1 MKIIAETSTGVL
13 LEANK
18 DEVALILGFRNRYTD
33 GFKDNMLTIGK
44 EIPIT
49 KINQVSSFV
58 RTLDKDRLQSIRESL
73 MSAIDGIDNAAET
86 ISEVT
91 LFAKLADENK

>member
-1 MKIIAETSTGVL
+1 MKIIAETSNGVL

-18 DEVALILGFRNRYTD
+18 DEVALILGFRNRYTG

-73 MSAIDGIDNAAET
+73 VLAIDGIDNAADT
-86 ISEVT
+86 VSEVT
-91 LFAKLADENK
+91 LFATLSEDEK